1 MESPSE
7 DGEGFNLMVVP
18 VLIVLAVTVGL
29 INIFKMIKSKLKKLL
44 D

>member
-18 VLIVLAVTVGL
+18 VLIVLAFIVGL
-29 INIFKMIKSKLKKLL
+29 INLFKMIKSKLKKLL